1 MDFKFFLGLIVFAS
15 TIASSSAGCILTQK
29 YDSCNYTIAC
39 TGNPGSISNP
49 NCEEEPYVIFIIQ
62 NSKMEYLTTGFFAAT
77 NFDSRVREI
86 KTYGN
91 SWSRIDSSTF
101 RYYPKTIIMD
111 LSNNGIERIYN
122 EAFRN
127 LNYLQNLNI
136 SHNKIETLN
145 PKSFLTSDSR
155 NNAVQELDLSYNK
168 LIELSGEL
176 NDLAKLKILHLQ
188 NNMLSRLAD
197 DCFMNL
203 KSLEYLN
210 LQNNRLSFLNLT
222 LTNLKMLKTLDISYN
237 NLIKLSGYEIN
248 RMTAIVVFNASH
260 NALTSVESNCFNQA
274 TSLEQVDFSYNNINA
289 TIENVRFVVNNQL
302 QYLNFYNNHI
312 TGIQENSF
320 MQCKLFYI
328 NFENNNITG
337 DIKENTFTGLR
348 NVTKLDLSRQ
358 SVSGIQNKAF
368 VDMVNLAHLNLSFN
382 IIKKIE
388 NASFYNASI
397 SILDLSHNQ
406 VSDLYFLQNGL
417 SNLIELY
424 VNDNDITII
433 PKNIFDSQT
442 QLKKL
447 DLSMNRIVIIEQY
460 SLPLNNLQYLNIE
473 NNRLS
478 GVIEKNVFSPAKYLR
493 FLDLSN
499 FNITK
504 IDDTAFVDLP
514 VMARLN
520 LSYNNIETIEPN
532 NFRGLDNMYSL
543 DLSNN
548 NLTDLTFNKSI
559 WTNNLKALYLNNNKL
574 KNMLKLFV
582 NICRVSYL
590 DISNNDI
597 DSPIIFGANI
607 FPNLTGLHVANN
619 KIRIFNNPW
628 INSLTTLIDLGLS
641 SNEISYINLSYF
653 KELLSVD
660 LSNNNLSY
668 LNSTILQ
675 NNEYLQSL
683 DVSRNNITDL
693 PPGTF
698 QFMKNLKLVNLSS
711 NYLTKLRFGSL
722 KGLHKTELL
731 DLSKNYIEVLD
742 VDVFHECEEMKT
754 LIIDYN
760 RIKTFDVERLILMSL
775 RKLRTLSLG
784 GNPISCTEIVHN
796 VKSTNATFYAIRQVE
811 ITSINKVYHEDNVHG
826 IQCGDVVYNESATL
840 KPNTNELTAD
850 ESTVSSTTVVL
861 IWCTLLTIVVVGA
874 AVFAYIK
881 LYKKRIFV
889 VGSNVTMQ
897 MRNSIVSDVSDF
909 QSDLLS

>member
-1 MDFKFFLGLIVFAS
+1 MDVKCYLGFIVLAS
-15 TIASSSAGCILTQK
+15 TIASSSAGCILSQK
-29 YDSCNYTIAC
+29 YDSCNYTIIC
-39 TGNPGSISNP
+39 TSNPGSVTNP
-49 NCEEEPYVIFIIQ
+49 NCEEDPYVIFVIQ
-62 NSKMEYLTTGFFAAT
+62 NSNVEYLATGFFAAT

-86 KTYGN
+86 KTHGN
-91 SWSRIDSSTF
+91 SWSRIDTSAF
-101 RYYPKTIIMD
+101 RYYQKTITLD
-111 LSNNGIERIYN
+111 LSNNGIEKIYN

-127 LNYLQNLNI
+127 LNYLQTLNI

-145 PKSFLTSDSR
+145 PKSFLTTDSR

-168 LIELSGEL
+168 IIELSSEL
-176 NDLAKLKILHLQ
+176 NDLPKLKILHLQ

-197 DCFMNL
+197 DCFMSL

-237 NLIKLSGYEIN
+237 NLVKLSGYEIN
-248 RMTAIVVFNASH
+248 RMSAIVVFNASH

-274 TSLEQVDFSYNNINA
+274 TALEQVDFSYNSINT

-320 MQCKLFYI
+320 MNCKLYYV

-337 DIKENTFTGLR
+337 DIKENTLTGLH

-358 SVSGIQNKAF
+358 SISGIKDKAF
-368 VDMVNLAHLNLSFN
+368 LNMARLTHLNLSSN
-382 IIKKIE
+382 IIREIE
-388 NASFYNASI
+388 NSSFYNTSI
-397 SILDLSHNQ
+397 TVLDLSHNQ
-406 VSDLYFLQNGL
+406 VSDLYFLQNCL

-424 VNDNDITII
+424 VSDNDITIV
-433 PKNIFDSQT
+433 PKNSFDSQT

-460 SLPLNNLQYLNIE
+460 SLPLNNLQYFNIE

-493 FLDLSN
+493 FLNLSN

-504 IDDTAFVDLP
+504 IDDSAFVDLP
-514 VMARLN
+514 VLARLN
-520 LSYNNIETIEPN
+520 LSNNNIETIEPN
-532 NFRGLDNMYSL
+532 NFRGVDNMYSL
-543 DLSNN
+543 DLSHN
-548 NLTDLTFNKSI
+548 NLTQLTFNKSI

-574 KNMLKLFV
+574 TNISKLFE
-582 NICRVSYL
+582 NTCRLSYL

-597 DSPIIFGANI
+597 ADLTALGADI
-607 FPNLTGLHVANN
+607 FPNLTGLHIANN
-619 KIRIFNNPW
+619 KIKNFNNPRT
-628 INSLTTLIDLGLS
+628 NSLTTLIDLGLS
-641 SNEISYINLSYF
+641 SNEINDINLSYY
-653 KELLSVD
+653 KELMSVD
-660 LSNNNLSY
+660 LSNNKLFY
-668 LNSTILQ
+668 LNSTLFR

-683 DVSRNNITDL
+683 DVSRNNITDV

-796 VKSTNATFYAIRQVE
+796 VKSTNVTFYAIRQVE

-826 IQCGDVVYNESATL
+826 IQCGDVVYNESTTL
-840 KPNTNELTAD
+840 KPNIKALTAD
-850 ESTVSSTTVVL
+850 TSTVSSTTVVL
-861 IWCTLLTIVVVGA
+861 TWCSLLTILLVGA
-874 AVFAYIK
+874 AVFAYMK

-897 MRNSIVSDVSDF
+897 MRNSIVSDGSDF